1 MTQIETIRNMT
12 KLNRTKFA
20 EKYGIPLRTMEDWE
34 HEKSN
39 PPAYVVELLERV
51 VREDEGLPS
60 VYYVYTIGKNEEWLV
75 LKTSNKAEAI
85 KAAAFEDY
93 INKRDKAEGTVEIR
107 LYTHDIEAEDCE
119 CFDYNTIPFEVE
131 N

>member
-1 MTQIETIRNMT
+1 MTQIETIRSMT

-39 PPAYVVELLERV
+39 PPAYVVDLLERV

-60 VYYVYTIGKNEEWLV
+60 VYYVYDIGENEEWML

-85 KAAAFEDY
+85 KRAAFEEFT
-93 INKRDKAEGTVEIR
+93 NRREKNPGKVEIR
-107 LYTHDIEAEDCE
+107 VYTHDIEAEDCE